1 MTPRERNLAEVAD
14 IAKGHGYT
22 LNDILGPSR
31 TKPLVSVRL
40 ECIKTFRDRGLST
53 PQIGRILN
61 RDHTTIVHALNK
73 DVK

>member
-1 MTPRERNLAEVAD
+1 VTPREKNLAEVAAVAAD
-14 IAKGHGYT
+14 YGYT
-22 LNDILGPSR
+22 LDDILGPRR
-31 TKPLVSVRL
+31 TKHLVSVRL

-61 RDHTTIVHALNK
+61 RDHTTICHALNK